1 MPIKIPKQLP
11 AKDILENE
19 NIFVMD
25 EDRAQSQDIRPLNIL
40 IVNLM
45 PEKEKAEAQ
54 LLRLLGNTPLQVNIT
69 FLRMQTHESKNTS
82 KYHLDQFYSTFEE
95 VKNRKFDGMII
106 TGAPVEKMPFTE
118 VNYWREL
125 SEIMTWS
132 TDHVTSTLHI
142 CWGAQAA
149 LYHHYQIDKFEL
161 PQKCSGVYE
170 HQLLHHEEKLVRG
183 FDDYFI
189 APHSRYTDVSFAE
202 IHNHP
207 DLLILAASDQ
217 AGVYLI
223 CSKDGKRIMI
233 TGHPEYESDTLKQE
247 YIRDVAKGLDID
259 VPENYFP
266 SNDPDREP
274 PHKWRSHSNLLF
286 SNWLNYY
293 VYQET
298 PFQWS

>member
-95 VKNRKFDGMII
+95 VKSRKFDGMII

-118 VNYWREL
+118 VNYWKEL

-161 PQKCSGVYE
+161 PKKCSGVYE

-202 IHNHP
+202 IQNHP
-207 DLLILAASDQ
+207 DLLMLAASDQ

-233 TGHPEYESDTLKQE
+233 TGHPEYEADTLKQE
-247 YIRDVAKGLDID
+247 YVRDVAKGLDID
-259 VPENYFP
+259 VPDNYFP
-266 SNDPDREP
+266 SNDPDKEP

>member
-95 VKNRKFDGMII
+95 VKSRKFDGMII

-118 VNYWREL
+118 VNYWKEL
-125 SEIMTWS
+125 SKIMTWS

-161 PQKCSGVYE
+161 PKKCSGVYE

-202 IHNHP
+202 IQNHP
-207 DLLILAASDQ
+207 DLLMSAASDQ

-233 TGHPEYESDTLKQE
+233 TGHPEYEADTLKQE
-247 YIRDVAKGLDID
+247 YVRDVAKGLEID
-259 VPENYFP
+259 VPDNYFP
-266 SNDPDREP
+266 SNDPDKEP

>member
-95 VKNRKFDGMII
+95 VKHRKFDGMII
-106 TGAPVEKMPFTE
+106 TGAPVEKLNFTD
-118 VNYWREL
+118 VNYWKEL
-125 SEIMTWS
+125 SEIMNWS
-132 TDHVTSTLHI
+132 NDHVTSTLHI

-161 PQKCSGVYE
+161 PKKCSGVYE
-170 HQLLHHEEKLVRG
+170 HQLLYRDEKLVRG

-189 APHSRYTDVSFAE
+189 APHSRYTDVSLEA
-202 IHNHP
+202 IQNHP
-207 DLLILAASDQ
+207 DLLVLAASDQ

-233 TGHPEYESDTLKQE
+233 TGHPEYEADTLKQE
-247 YIRDVAKGLDID
+247 YTRDVAKGLDIH
-259 VPENYFP
+259 VPDNYFP
-266 SNDPDREP
+266 NNDPDKEP
-274 PHKWRSHSNLLF
+274 PHRWRSHSNLLF

-293 VYQET
+293 VYQQT
-298 PFQWS
+298 PYQWS

>member
-118 VNYWREL
+118 VNYWKEL

-161 PQKCSGVYE
+161 PKKCSGVYE

-202 IHNHP
+202 IQNHP
-207 DLLILAASDQ
+207 DLLMLAASDQ

-233 TGHPEYESDTLKQE
+233 TGHPEYEADTLKQE
-247 YIRDVAKGLDID
+247 YVRDVAKGLDID
-259 VPENYFP
+259 VPDNYFP
-266 SNDPDREP
+266 SNDPDKEP

>member
-118 VNYWREL
+118 VNYWKEL

-161 PQKCSGVYE
+161 PKKCSGVYE

-202 IHNHP
+202 IQNHP
-207 DLLILAASDQ
+207 DLLMLAASDQ

-233 TGHPEYESDTLKQE
+233 TGHPEYEADTLKQE
-247 YIRDVAKGLDID
+247 YVRDVAKGLNID
-259 VPENYFP
+259 VPDNYFP
-266 SNDPDREP
+266 SNDPDKEP